1 MPLESS
7 PTEQQIA
14 TSAPQPLQPQSLQP
28 QLLRRSFDPQR
39 RTIRPIGAYAIR
51 GLASDGDR
59 LLALDAVRGHLLQVD
74 RATDNTTVLNPHD
87 VQAFVDARG
96 LALWEQQIWFV
107 KDSQVLWCLATDF
120 TPRLFVTLPYEVDGV
135 AVWQSTVYVTSQRA
149 GYILVF
155 DRTTGKRITQFSAPG
170 VGIENLTVNEEE
182 LWVCD
187 DMERSVYCMDRAT
200 GEVQFSVLTPY
211 DCPMAIAFHSGL
223 QTGERQTGEGLA
235 GDRIL
240 YAAYAEDEYYIRDNP
255 NDLDNSRELT
265 SRHRTFIH
273 PVHFHYYSDRHY
285 ALSNGYLI
293 EMSYVEEIAPL
304 EDSPTITELEW
315 KIALPAETPR
325 QKVLSVEPVGLPFT
339 EEIQEGQRVAV
350 FRIDKVSG
358 QGGGLFG
365 WKALLEVRGIKYHLT
380 PRQVEELPPLP
391 REFQEHYLV
400 DNDALSM
407 DTPVIRRSA
416 REAIGTETNL
426 LRKVLSIRNYVYDR
440 MSYGMKP
447 YIDTPDV
454 ALERGVGSCGEYVG
468 ILLALA
474 RLNGIACRTV
484 GRYKCPADPDQRG
497 VPLQPDYNHVWIE
510 FFVPGFGWLP
520 MESNVD
526 DVAEGGP
533 YPTRF
538 FMGLPWFHAE
548 IGKGI
553 SFEKMTAADKPDD
566 ISLGDLSINHIRFT
580 ILEELPPP
588 AHDESR

>member
-1 MPLESS
+1 MLLESS
-7 PTEQQIA
+7 SAEQQIA
-14 TSAPQPLQPQSLQP
+14 SSALKS
-28 QLLRRSFDPQR
+28 SYFDPQR
-39 RTIRPIGAYAIR
+39 RTIRPIGAYALR
-51 GLASDGDR
+51 GLASDGKR
-59 LLALDAVRGHLLQVD
+59 LLALDSVRGHILQID
-74 RATDNTTVLNPHD
+74 SATDNTTVLNPHD

-96 LALWEQQIWFV
+96 LAFWEQQIWFV
-107 KDSQVLWCLATDF
+107 KGNQVLWCSTTDF
-120 TPRLFVTLPYEVDGV
+120 TPRLFVALPYEVDGV

-149 GYILVF
+149 GYIMVF
-155 DRTTGKRITQFSAPG
+155 DRTTGKRITQFSSPG

-200 GEVQFSVLTPY
+200 GEVQFSVVTPY
-211 DCPMAIAFHSGL
+211 DCPAAIAFHANAS
-223 QTGERQTGEGLA
+223 TPA
-235 GDRIL
+235 ASDRIL

-273 PVHFHYYSDRHY
+273 PVHFHYYADRHY

-304 EDSPTITELEW
+304 EETPTIRDLEW

-325 QKVLSVEPVGLPFT
+325 QKVLAVEPVGLPFT

-350 FRIDKVSG
+350 FRLDKVSG
-358 QGGGLFG
+358 NGGGLFG

-380 PRQVEELPPLP
+380 PRQVEKLPPLP
-391 REFQEHYLV
+391 DGFQERYLV
-400 DNDALSM
+400 DNDNLSM
-407 DTPVIRRSA
+407 DTPMIRRSA

-426 LRKVLSIRNYVYDR
+426 LRQVLSIRNYVYDR

-447 YIDTPDV
+447 HIDTPDI

-588 AHDESR
+588 T